1 MPEIVCVCRMYAYKH
16 TGPDT
21 AMFFWYF
28 TGVHDLLA
36 KCMQAALNMQR
47 FYVVAVQGRVP
58 VRGSL
63 V

>member
-1 MPEIVCVCRMYAYKH
+1 
-16 TGPDT
+16 
-21 AMFFWYF
+21 MFFWYF